1 MHPEWARLALAGS
14 PSNLISLM
22 GESPPTQPSSYEDQS
37 RFPHNWAHQ
46 QRHVM
51 SPQMA
56 ASPSPPNSF
65 PNSFRRPLSYQ
76 QETNFLPEMHGQV
89 SAAAAARRASVQSP
103 FSQLRPG
110 SQNPPLPHHPQA
122 HFYGAPDI
130 DFDLPAGTGIKAGHD
145 GLYFGF
151 DTLPSPHT
159 ELTPGS
165 DNVVVAGCQGGVE
178 VHSITKR
185 GLDRVASLRGLRGAV
200 LEAKILPWV
209 SSGPHA
215 DAYPLIAVVV
225 HGPVLPRA
233 TPEIAIQRVNDVNS
247 EGGLDAPG
255 SPRPDSSHRE
265 PVTGRM
271 SPTIEFYQTS
281 VELYSLKTNR
291 LIDVLLEAPKITLS
305 TSITS
310 PIFKP
315 PPPTGAFKIK
325 ADGGHVVVASGATGE
340 AWIYRLLEAGTDDGR
355 LHAGCAGKVWTTLQQ
370 PLKVDVAEEPGRQPP
385 APPPRAGPPTPVIAL
400 NGRWLAHCPPTP
412 STQIALR
419 AHIPVQLIGRAP
431 GASSVTSPV
440 LPTVN
445 SALDLPISEGVMNK
459 IMRETT
465 QELISGAKW
474 VGQQSV
480 QAWNAYWYKN
490 AAQQP
495 RSPPLQPQQWAG
507 SYPPRQDSPHFPPT
521 HGNPGQA
528 PATKEPGL
536 VSIIDLGTI
545 GSSVTVHPVSTFP
558 TPLGCSF
565 LSFSPSGLSLFTA
578 SSKGDVQTVWDLM
591 RMQYTKSSPV
601 QVSNTT
607 TALGPRVR
615 QVAHFSRMTVARI
628 VDVAWSR
635 SNGERVAMITEKG
648 TVHLLDMPESAFTWP
663 PPRRRRATE
672 ANGAPASETPSS
684 AVSIASSAVGAA
696 FQAARPLI
704 TRPRR
709 GSATVSP
716 SNGSNFV
723 ENASQGGRY
732 IAASISQSLGKT
744 GTAINQLRHTAD
756 NRVSLPPSPLLPSAS
771 CVVWLT
777 GKRYHTLYVLGDG
790 LVRTFPS
797 KSRQPAARDK
807 NRAQRG
813 GLYKDLKLP
822 LLPGD
827 TLAPAVRHF
836 IDNDECLDLP
846 EHDADAGN
854 TLTLDPRARPSQP
867 DLSAEAAIPQAE
879 IESSAPYQPFHTDR
893 RVGLYEYGGA
903 APAAE
908 VSAMADLLAETSLD
922 ERPSGKKKKQQQ
934 KQQSQTVSASMARG
948 DASRP
953 WAFGQKLD
961 LVQLDL
967 GYSAL
972 PDEDFN
978 TSDDTRALPTSS
990 MERVMHAGDRPDEIV
1005 VTTRRRR
1012 GRRAAEDED
1021 GFFED
1026 DCEILDFADQR
1037 V

>member
-1 MHPEWARLALAGS
+1 
-14 PSNLISLM
+14 
-22 GESPPTQPSSYEDQS
+22 
-37 RFPHNWAHQ
+37 
-46 QRHVM
+46 M

-76 QETNFLPEMHGQV
+76 QETSFPPEMHAQV
-89 SAAAAARRASVQSP
+89 SAAAVARRASVQSP

-110 SQNPPLPHHPQA
+110 TQNPPLPHHPQA

-130 DFDLPAGTGIKAGHD
+130 DFDLPTGTGIKAGHS
-145 GLYFGF
+145 GHYFGF

-159 ELTPGS
+159 ELTPGL
-165 DNVVVAGCQGGVE
+165 DNVVVAGYQGGLE
-178 VHSITKR
+178 VHSITRR
-185 GLDRVASLRGLRGAV
+185 GLDRVAALRGLRGAV

-215 DAYPLIAVVV
+215 EAYPLIAVVV

-233 TPEIAIQRVNDVNS
+233 TPDIAIQRVNEVNS
-247 EGGLDAPG
+247 EGGLDPG

-271 SPTIEFYQTS
+271 SPTIEFYQTT

-291 LIDVLLEAPKITLS
+291 IVDVLLEAPKIGLS

-310 PIFKP
+310 PIFKAP
-315 PPPTGAFKIK
+315 APTGAFKIK
-325 ADGGHVVVASGATGE
+325 ADGGNIVVASGTTGE
-340 AWIYRLLEAGTDDGR
+340 AWVYKLLEVGTDDGK
-355 LHAGCAGKVWTTLQQ
+355 LHAGCTGKIWTTLQQ
-370 PLKVDVAEEPGRQPP
+370 PLKVDHAEDPGRLGPL
-385 APPPRAGPPTPVIAL
+385 PPPRAGPPTPIIAL
-400 NGRWLAHCPPTP
+400 NGRWLAHCPPNP

-419 AHIPVQLIGRAP
+419 ANIPVPLIGRAP
-431 GASSVTSPV
+431 GVSSVTSPV
-440 LPTVN
+440 LPPVT
-445 SALDLPISEGVMNK
+445 STLDIPNNEGLMNK

-465 QELISGAKW
+465 QELISSAKW
-474 VGQQSV
+474 VGQQGM

-490 AAQQP
+490 PAQQP

-521 HGNPGQA
+521 HGTPGQA
-528 PATKEPGL
+528 VTTKEPGL
-536 VSIIDLGTI
+536 VSIVDLGTT
-545 GSSVTVHPVSTFP
+545 GSSVTVHPVSTFS
-558 TPLGCSF
+558 TLLGCSF
-565 LSFSPSGLSLFTA
+565 LSFSPSGMSLFTA

-601 QVSNTT
+601 QVSNTN

-615 QVAHFSRMTVARI
+615 QVAQFSRMTVARI

-635 SNGERVAMITEKG
+635 PNGERLAMITEKG
-648 TVHLLDMPESAFTWP
+648 TVHLLDMPETAFSWP

-716 SNGSNFV
+716 SNGNNFV

-777 GKRYHTLYVLGDG
+777 GKRFHTLYVLGDG

-797 KSRQPAARDK
+797 KSRHPTKA
-807 NRAQRG
+807 RAQRG
-813 GLYKDLKLP
+813 GLYKDFKVP

-827 TLAPAVRHF
+827 TLAPAVQRF
-836 IDNDECLDLP
+836 IDDDCLDLP
-846 EHDADAGN
+846 EHDADVGN
-854 TLTLDPRARPSQP
+854 TLTLDPRARISQP

-922 ERPSGKKKKQQQ
+922 ERPSGKKKKQRQPAVP
-934 KQQSQTVSASMARG
+934 VSAARG
-948 DASRP
+948 A

-978 TSDDTRALPTSS
+978 TSDDMRALPTSS